1 MNENALA
8 VVRHPRARTTGRDPM
23 ANQSRAP
30 TAPRDKTEEQL
41 RAAIDSAQERL
52 AGALGAVA
60 SARGYVDDLWGIAVE
75 GTWPDTHLIAV
86 RSELREKAMATA
98 FELLQELRR
107 AELELDALSRGLAD
121 LRPTR
126 PLTPAEVASLD
137 AGQS

>member
-1 MNENALA
+1 
-8 VVRHPRARTTGRDPM
+8 M

-30 TAPRDKTEEQL
+30 TAPHDKTVEQL

-52 AGALGAVA
+52 AGARGAVA
-60 SARGYVDDLWGIAVE
+60 GARGYVDDLWGVAVE

-86 RSELREKAMATA
+86 RAELREKAMATA

-107 AELELDALSRGLAD
+107 AELDLDALDDKLSKV
-121 LRPTR
+121 RPTG

-137 AGQS
+137 AGAES